1 MKKEETN
8 KPKKD
13 ILALLAEHL
22 GVEPEDLNEE
32 DFFNDDLQMNPASMT
47 DFIEKLSL
55 KGHKTTGIDFAETET
70 IADLLN
76 AISSNEDL

>member
-22 GVEPEDLNEE
+22 GVEPEDLN
-32 DFFNDDLQMNPASMT
+32 
-47 DFIEKLSL
+47 
-55 KGHKTTGIDFAETET
+55 
-70 IADLLN
+70 
-76 AISSNEDL
+76 